1 MIIPTEKLITLD
13 ITEKQLK
20 HMLVPGDKIKISI
33 LNKDNI
39 IKTYDSA
46 IVIDIL
52 NNNGISIFDIY
63 YKLFVLSKE
72 KQEELLFNIDFQ
84 KNIEPANILLKVIE
98 IDSID
103 YNSLKKYELNYEI
116 TLLNE
121 IEENIILKALSDLKK
136 KYSDK

>member
-13 ITEKQLK
+13 VSEKQLK

-103 YNSLKKYELNYEI
+103 YNSLKEYELNYEI